1 MRGQHPTREALIST
15 VVKMLDDFDPEAITS
30 EHVLEL
36 SKISRGSMY
45 HHFEDFS
52 ELIEEAQV
60 HRYAGYVDQTIVGL
74 SSILHD
80 AKSRDELVAQVREI
94 TRITQSDQVK
104 ENRFERMSALARAV
118 HSPRMKKNLGIEQE
132 RLTENIADL
141 YRVVL
146 EKGWGNPTL
155 SPRTVAVLI
164 QSYSLGKVVDDV
176 TEEHMASDDW
186 LNLINTILESAIF
199 PPQ

>member
-52 ELIEEAQV
+52 EL
-60 HRYAGYVDQTIVGL
+60 
-74 SSILHD
+74 
-80 AKSRDELVAQVREI
+80 SRDELVAQVREI

-104 ENRFERMSALARAV
+104 ENRFERMFALARAV